1 MGTVR
6 FNLRRDKILLD
17 KTCPIDLVY
26 QLHGKRVCFRTK
38 YKAFE
43 AIWDDSKQEAVY
55 LNKKLLIKNLGAL
68 RSDLLPLQSDVEE
81 INTNLL
87 LLRSRIKQIE
97 NRFEEDNVCYSAKNV
112 IDKLKSDCKGK
123 TKKDPPSDLLFQFIE
138 RYIEEHSSTRERGSL
153 SVYNS
158 LKNHLKAFQREKN
171 IEVSFQNIDYQ
182 FFQSF
187 QNYLIENRGLSNTT
201 VAKQLS
207 TIKTFIGYAKT
218 QGVIISDQYRQFKIK
233 KEALE
238 VIALTNDEF
247 EHLFKMDLRHNPKFD
262 KVRDVFC
269 MACTTGLRYSD
280 LAQLRHEHVKNDQII
295 LTVKKTKERLLI
307 PLTAYSKAILEK
319 YKNQIHPLP
328 RISNQKMNDYL
339 KGWHKVYI
347 DGAKKRYKGLCEIA
361 GFTEPIEIVRFKG
374 SKRETKIYPKHELI
388 GVHTGRKTFVTLSL
402 EKGMSAEEVMSI
414 SGHKDYKSFKRYVC
428 ITESRKSCVLKR
440 AWSMDGN
447 H

>member
-6 FNLRRDKILLD
+6 FNLRKDKTLLD
-17 KTCPIDLVY
+17 KSCPIDLVY

-38 YKAFE
+38 YKAFA
-43 AIWDDSKQEAVY
+43 AIWDDIKQEAVY
-55 LNKKLLIKNLGAL
+55 LNKKELKKHLGDL
-68 RSDLLPLQSDVEE
+68 RSDILPLQSDVDE
-81 INTNLL
+81 INSNLI

-97 NRFEEDNVCYSAKNV
+97 NRFEEDNVCYSAKNI
-112 IDKLKSDCKGK
+112 IDKLKLDFKGK
-123 TKKDPPSDLLFQFIE
+123 TKIDPPSDLVFKFIE
-138 RYIEEHSSTRERGSL
+138 KYIQDHSSTRERGSL

-158 LKNHLKAFQREKN
+158 LRNHLLAFQREKN
-171 IEVSFQNIDYQ
+171 IEVSFQSIDYQ
-182 FFQSF
+182 FFQAF

-201 VAKQLS
+201 VAKLLS

-247 EHLFKMDLRHNPKFD
+247 EHLFKMDLRLNPKFD
-262 KVRDVFC
+262 KVRVVFC
-269 MACTTGLRYSD
+269 MACATGLRYSD
-280 LAQLRHEHVKNDQII
+280 LAQLRHEHIKQDQII
-295 LTVKKTKERLLI
+295 LTVKKTKERLVI

-319 YKNQIHPLP
+319 YKDELYPLP

-339 KGWHKVYI
+339 KGWFKVDI
-347 DGAKKRYKGLCEIA
+347 DGAKMKHKGLCEIA
-361 GFTEPIEIVRFKG
+361 GFSESIEIVRFKG
-374 SKRETKIYPKHELI
+374 SKRETKIYPKYELI

-414 SGHKDYKSFKRYVC
+414 SGHKDYKSFKRYVS
-428 ITESRKSCVLKR
+428 ITENRKNYVMKK
-440 AWSMDGN
+440 AWVKIE
-447 H
+447 

>member
-55 LNKKLLIKNLGAL
+55 LNKKELIKNLGAL
-68 RSDLLPLQSDVEE
+68 RSDLLPLQSDVDE

-112 IDKLKSDCKGK
+112 IDKLKSDFKVK

-138 RYIEEHSSTRERGSL
+138 RYIEDHSSTRERGSL

-307 PLTAYSKAILEK
+307 PLSAYSKAILEK

-339 KGWHKVYI
+339 KGWCKVGKDGSKIKHKGI
-347 DGAKKRYKGLCEIA
+347 CEIA

-374 SKRETKIYPKHELI
+374 SKRETKIYPKYELI

-414 SGHKDYKSFKRYVC
+414 SGHKDYKSFKRYVS
-428 ITESRKSCVLKR
+428 ITESRKSIVMKR
-440 AWSMDGN
+440 AWVKIN
-447 H
+447 